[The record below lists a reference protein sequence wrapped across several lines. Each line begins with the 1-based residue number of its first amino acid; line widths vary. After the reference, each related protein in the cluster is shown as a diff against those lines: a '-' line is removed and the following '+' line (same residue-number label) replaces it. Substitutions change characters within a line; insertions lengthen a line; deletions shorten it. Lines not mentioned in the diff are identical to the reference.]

1 MSARQP
7 HDILAECESSLSIAN
22 LIPVGTSSIGGGAVQ
37 TADGRALHK
46 FLKIGK
52 DFSSW
57 IKSRIDQYD
66 FNEHVD
72 FVIVDAGPQNR
83 GAGNRGAR
91 VEYVLTL
98 DMAKELA
105 MVERNA
111 KGKEARQYFIECERR
126 ALSAAPALP
135 NFADPAAA
143 ARAWADAVDAKQIA
157 VAKVAQLQHQVAEQ
171 APAVAGLDRIANAAG
186 SMCITDAA
194 KVLQL
199 QPSKLTDLLL
209 VKRWIYHRPGKP
221 GYLAYQDRLQSGNLK
236 HKLGGYPDPDTGDW
250 KVKEQV
256 LVTRKGLTNLAK
268 IIAIDA
274 AEKEMAEA
282 TSQHQHH
289 LGLDPE

>member
-1 MSARQP
+1 MNAPLRTTLPETSTGEVVTLHDGQAVTTTVAIAAGTGVSHEAVIKLVRIYRADMEEFGLVRFEIGARSMGQ
-7 HDILAECESSLSIAN
+7 H
-22 LIPVGTSSIGGGAVQ
+22 GGG
-37 TADGRALHK
+37 D
-46 FLKIGK
+46 
-52 DFSSW
+52 
-57 IKSRIDQYD
+57 
-66 FNEHVD
+66 
-72 FVIVDAGPQNR
+72 
-83 GAGNRGAR
+83 
-91 VEYVLTL
+91 VEYAILSEEQSALVLSY
-98 DMAKELA
+98 M
-105 MVERNA
+105 RNNDIVRHF
-111 KGKEARQYFIECERR
+111 KKSLIREFFKMRSQ
-126 ALSAAPALP
+126 LAAPSLP

-143 ARAWADAVDAKQIA
+143 ARAWADEVDAKQIA

-186 SMCITDAA
+186 TMCISDAA

-209 VKRWIYHRPGKP
+209 AKRWMYHRPGKP

-236 HKLGGYPDPDTGDW
+236 HKLGGYPDPDTGDL

-274 AEKEMAEA
+274 AEKKLAEA
-282 TSQHQHH
+282 TSQHQQN

>member
-7 HDILAECESSLSIAN
+7 HEVLAESEPTHAIAS
-22 LIPVGTSSIGGGAVQ
+22 LIPVGTSAIGGGIVQ

-46 FLKIGK
+46 FLKVGK

-57 IKSRIDQYD
+57 IKSRVEQYD
-66 FNEHVD
+66 FVENVD
-72 FVIVDAGPQNR
+72 FVAVDAGPQNG

-111 KGKEARQYFIECERR
+111 KGKQARQYFIECERR

-143 ARAWADAVDAKQIA
+143 ARAWADEVDAKQVA

-186 SMCITDAA
+186 TMCVSDAA
-194 KVLQL
+194 KVLQM

-209 VKRWIYHRPGKP
+209 AKKWIYHRPAKP

-236 HKLGGYPDPDTGDW
+236 HKLGSYTDPDTGDS

-274 AEKEMAEA
+274 AEKKLAEA